1 MKFVKVIIIIGIIA
15 GIVGYFGFYQ
25 SSIPIT
31 QSFKDRL
38 SEINEQFNETKIK
51 FDKGALDEKT
61 YKKSL
66 EDLLAKQEKL
76 YSDVKNHIWSESQIT
91 EYDSW
96 VRGIMKIPS
105 NIEQEYQKHFK

>member
-1 MKFVKVIIIIGIIA
+1 MKFVKVIIIIGI
-15 GIVGYFGFYQ
+15 VTTVVWYFGFYQ

-38 SEINEQFNETKIK
+38 SEIDAQFNETKIK
-51 FDKGALDEKT
+51 FDKGVLDEKT

-91 EYDSW
+91 EYNSW
-96 VRGIMKIPS
+96 VRGIMKFPS
-105 NIEQEYQKHFK
+105 NIEQGYQKYFK